1 MYLHGLVKPASQ
13 DPLWGKIPGL
23 SGGAMGGPQP
33 LGTLII
39 SSGKLSRKVW
49 MYLRM
54 SKDGFVR
61 RPPPQDSA
69 QGWVNP
75 VLTFPGLCKRETC
88 FRSLPAKSPGCSH
101 CAQTVWAAWVG
112 GGTRMC
118 REGIGLQGQVGSR
131 LLLGSCELPVLSRLA
146 GLIGA
151 HLCFYGSAED
161 VSAA

>member
-23 SGGAMGGPQP
+23 SGGVMGGPQP

-69 QGWVNP
+69 QGWVNL

-88 FRSLPAKSPGCSH
+88 FRSLPAKSPRCSH
-101 CAQTVWAAWVG
+101 CAQTVWAAWAG
-112 GGTRMC
+112 GG
-118 REGIGLQGQVGSR
+118 GG
-131 LLLGSCELPVLSRLA
+131 
-146 GLIGA
+146 
-151 HLCFYGSAED
+151 HED
-161 VSAA
+161 VQGGRRPAGPSGFQTPPGEL

>member
-1 MYLHGLVKPASQ
+1 
-13 DPLWGKIPGL
+13 
-23 SGGAMGGPQP
+23 MGGPQP

-39 SSGKLSRKVW
+39 NSGKLSRKVW
-49 MYLRM
+49 MYLHM
-54 SKDGFVR
+54 SKNGFVR

-101 CAQTVWAAWVG
+101 CAQTVWAASAGRGGDG

-118 REGIGLQGQVGSR
+118 REGVGLQGQVGSR